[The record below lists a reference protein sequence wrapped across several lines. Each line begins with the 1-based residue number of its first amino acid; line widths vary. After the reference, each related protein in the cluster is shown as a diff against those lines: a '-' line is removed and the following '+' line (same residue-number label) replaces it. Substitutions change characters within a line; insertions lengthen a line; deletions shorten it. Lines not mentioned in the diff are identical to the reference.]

1 MTNGSPAAKS
11 LRLAAT
17 AVHWVEFFFR
27 RADRAGDI
35 YPDDE
40 PYGQVPGV
48 DPDRIMVMGERGEIS
63 LGVVTHELSIAGYIA
78 REHHQ
83 RTGRGCAWSVATLPG
98 DSIDDGRALVGG
110 HAGDIAKTDLVV
122 VLAGISDCLTL
133 TSAAR
138 WHQGLDEMLTA
149 LFDHLPLDAH
159 VAVAEIPPL
168 ENAGSL
174 SRSARLAAGYRST
187 LLNHRTRKLLRSHPR
202 ATAVPFPPE
211 LTDRLWV
218 PQSLQERYTRTYALW
233 SRSLVAACLETRQ
246 LVAPV
251 ARHSSVRN
259 PPPIHDPDRRVR

>member
-1 MTNGSPAAKS
+1 MTNAPPATKP

-27 RADRAGDI
+27 RADRSGDI

-48 DPDRIMVMGERGEIS
+48 DPDRIMVIGERGEIS
-63 LGVVTHELSIAGYIA
+63 LGVLTHELSIAGYIA
-78 REHHQ
+78 REHH
-83 RTGRGCAWSVATLPG
+83 RLTGRGCAWSVATLPG
-98 DSIDDGRALVGG
+98 DHIDDGRALVDT
-110 HAGDIAKTDLVV
+110 HSGDLAKTDLVV

-138 WHQGLDEMLTA
+138 WQRGLEDMLTA
-149 LFDHLPLDAH
+149 LFDRLPLDAH

-187 LLNHRTRKLLRSHPR
+187 SLNYRTRKALRSRPR

-233 SRSLVAACLETRQ
+233 SRSLVAACLETRH
-246 LVAPV
+246 LVAPL

-259 PPPIHDPDRRVR
+259 PPPIHDPDRKVR